1 MSLLFVMLSIIAMGS
16 RTMARCVDSIPMSPA
31 IPFDMRDET
40 GSFPADPSLQ
50 LVFIGEGEV
59 VPRYPASAS
68 PAAPAAPAGTTN
80 GAGALRFDATD
91 ENAGKADFGF
101 DGFALPSSG
110 LLALTAE
117 YRYWTEPV
125 PTSRTPGIGHSV
137 FSPTA
142 NCGASGPG
150 SGSNACYYTFS
161 FTDTPGYATSTWNTV
176 SINAATGSVFRLFG
190 PGSPATSQTMAQWQ
204 TDPTWGPLFSPP
216 YEIVRANINLGS
228 FQRNALVYVDYLES
242 SVLGP
247 GRIEFQESNSCTF
260 PSE

>member
-1 MSLLFVMLSIIAMGS
+1 MG
-16 RTMARCVDSIPMSPA
+16 
-31 IPFDMRDET
+31 
-40 GSFPADPSLQ
+40 
-50 LVFIGEGEV
+50 
-59 VPRYPASAS
+59 
-68 PAAPAAPAGTTN
+68 
-80 GAGALRFDATD
+80 D

-161 FTDTPGYATSTWNTV
+161 FTDTPGYAPS
-176 SINAATGSVFRLFG
+176 
-190 PGSPATSQTMAQWQ
+190 TSQTMAQWQ

-247 GRIEFQESNSCTF
+247 GRIEFQESN
-260 PSE
+260 